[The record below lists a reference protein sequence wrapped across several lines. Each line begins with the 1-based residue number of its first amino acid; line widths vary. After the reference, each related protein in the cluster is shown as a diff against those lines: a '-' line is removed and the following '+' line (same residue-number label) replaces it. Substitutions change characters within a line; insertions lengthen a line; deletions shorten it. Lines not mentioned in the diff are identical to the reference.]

1 MPAGTARAFR
11 GFTPESVA
19 FLRARRAGTR
29 PGPRSSSAGGADHL
43 PHQPRP
49 PVLQGQDALPERGLA
64 GLQAAQPGVDR
75 GARLLL
81 RTLAGD
87 LPLRDGLLLR
97 RAGHDEPFPGE
108 LRARPERFRSLV
120 SPLGDDFAVE
130 GERYRRPISGI
141 DSLPEDLHHWYQRK
155 NLYLEHREE
164 AGGVLFTPALVRQVS
179 EGFAR
184 LAPLY
189 DFLWALRSPSRSP
202 SA

>member
-1 MPAGTARAFR
+1 M
-11 GFTPESVA
+11 
-19 FLRARRAGTR
+19 
-29 PGPRSSSAGGADHL
+29 
-43 PHQPRP
+43 
-49 PVLQGQDALPERGLA
+49 
-64 GLQAAQPGVDR
+64 
-75 GARLLL
+75 
-81 RTLAGD
+81 
-87 LPLRDGLLLR
+87 
-97 RAGHDEPFPGE
+97 
-108 LRARPERFRSLV
+108 
-120 SPLGDDFAVE
+120 E

-189 DFLWALRSPSRSP
+189 HFLWALRSPSRSP